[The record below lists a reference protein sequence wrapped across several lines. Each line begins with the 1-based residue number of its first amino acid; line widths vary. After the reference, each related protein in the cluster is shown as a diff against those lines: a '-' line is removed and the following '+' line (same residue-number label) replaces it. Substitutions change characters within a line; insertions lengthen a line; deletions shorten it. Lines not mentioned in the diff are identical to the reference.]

1 MSYRALLPVSLL
13 LICSI
18 ALPVLIAIN
27 PNPPKPDELP
37 TVVWGVETV
46 DKADTLVVYSAS
58 WCAPCRSFKKR
69 ILLPL
74 AKEGYDIEIRDSD
87 PNNPISAS
95 SVGKCRLIRV
105 KKGEY
110 KPRAVPTIYLF
121 AGGIKLAN
129 KGLRPSSSMDQFRRR
144 LKKKNTEN

>member
-1 MSYRALLPVSLL
+1 MRLRALIPAIGLL
-13 LICSI
+13 VCSI
-18 ALPVLIAIN
+18 AIPVFMAMN

-46 DKADTLVVYSAS
+46 DRADTLVVYSAS

-74 AKEGYDIEIRDSD
+74 ANEGYDIEIRDID

-105 KKGEY
+105 KKGDY

-121 AGGIKLAN
+121 AGGIKLSN